1 MICST
6 FSASCLQL
14 HNLTSSFAGFVSGAY
29 SSQLYLHVAFV
40 HGACPCPWLAM
51 EPARKTATPAPQ
63 EQTIV
68 TINAAP
74 YK

>member
-40 HGACPCPWLAM
+40 HGACPWLAM
-51 EPARKTATPAPQ
+51 ELARKTATPAPQ